1 MGSSQS
7 MVINFKENM
16 IHKFEM
22 IDLGLLHYFLSL
34 EVNQRPGSILISQK
48 RYAKALLKNFGMMNN
63 KSQPTPL
70 NTNWKLQL
78 EDNSGKADENRFQ
91 SMFRSILYLT
101 HTHPNLMFTIGL
113 ISKFVQNPTKHHLG
127 TVKRVLHY
135 VSGTINTELKYECVE
150 DFRL

>member
-1 MGSSQS
+1 M
-7 MVINFKENM
+7 
-16 IHKFEM
+16 
-22 IDLGLLHYFLSL
+22 
-34 EVNQRPGSILISQK
+34 
-48 RYAKALLKNFGMMNN
+48 
-63 KSQPTPL
+63 
-70 NTNWKLQL
+70 
-78 EDNSGKADENRFQ
+78 EDNSGKADENQFQ